1 MQNIICEFLSI
12 VKKRVSWNKRG
23 EKTLGGTRKADQ
35 RACEPQVHAGNL
47 REASML
53 RGLFG
58 NMFYGETKIA
68 FAQFE

>member
-1 MQNIICEFLSI
+1 MEQ
-12 VKKRVSWNKRG
+12 KRG
-23 EKTLGGTRKADQ
+23 DWTLGGTRKAAQ
-35 RACEPQVHAGNL
+35 RACEPRVQAGNL